1 MLKEHALIL
10 KGKEHEMVCVAYLVP
25 SGQERKYPE
34 LFSINRART

>member
-10 KGKEHEMVCVAYLVP
+10 KGQEREMVCVAYSVP

-34 LFSINRART
+34 IFAINRART